1 MQGGTV
7 CNTKDG
13 AKDSFYV
20 FHLDDQDDQE
30 DVEEDEGE
38 TGGIAGKLQ
47 KKVRDHQ
54 SEQGVEAGML
64 PDFDWSDE
72 DQDEMSDAIRDALEA
87 TDAWQRYLDEGPE
100 TQGGWAGGSDKYGV
114 TGTFAEGE
122 RGVRVCSDGTFN
134 CYYYR

>member
-1 MQGGTV
+1 MLRV
-7 CNTKDG
+7 P
-13 AKDSFYV
+13 
-20 FHLDDQDDQE
+20 DQDDQE

-72 DQDEMSDAIRDALEA
+72 EQVELSDAIRDALEA

-100 TQGGWAGGSDKYGV
+100 TQGASPLSDFLK
-114 TGTFAEGE
+114 
-122 RGVRVCSDGTFN
+122 
-134 CYYYR
+134 